1 MMMKSR
7 AAIALGRV
15 SFRLSFL
22 FMVFALLEYP
32 ALHSGTFGITPII
45 PTVFLVCVDVIALLV
60 SIALALAATLASFKP
75 LFFSW
80 RAMCGCI
87 FTTIAGVASFI
98 ACSSILSAG

>member
-1 MMMKSR
+1 MKSR

-15 SFRLSFL
+15 SLRLSFL

-45 PTVFLVCVDVIALLV
+45 PTAFLVCVDAIALLV
-60 SIALALAATLASFKP
+60 SGGLALAATLASFKP

-80 RAMCGCI
+80 RAMFGCI
-87 FTTIAGVASFI
+87 FTVIAGVASFY
-98 ACSSILSAG
+98 ACYSILGAS